1 MDTTDYSIPIRKSLQ
16 GRQLLLG
23 IPSTA
28 VLVLFII
35 GVLTIYLA
43 QIQIFWGVL
52 ALLFIAAKL
61 LTKKDPYL
69 IDIVFY
75 ALMYDDVYLP

>member
-1 MDTTDYSIPIRKSLQ
+1 MNNIDYSTPVRKSLQ

-28 VLVLFII
+28 VLILFII
-35 GVLTIYLA
+35 GTLTIYLA
-43 QIQIFWGVL
+43 QIKIFWGVL
-52 ALLFIAAKL
+52 VILYIAAKL

-75 ALMYDDVYLP
+75 SLLYDDEYLP